1 MKTKSILF
9 SVLAVL
15 AVTLTSCWD
24 IPAPEQV
31 FDEADLLGVWCP
43 ASDFDTVPVVFVR
56 FTNETDSTGEYKYGR
71 EWDESDDIYEED
83 LTPYGNGWFK
93 YKLDTPNKLTEI
105 HLMDNGGA
113 ELPKIYDVLKLTE
126 YELQYKDQYGKTHY
140 WSKSGRK

>member
-1 MKTKSILF
+1 MKTKSILY

-24 IPAPEQV
+24 ISAPEQV
-31 FDEADLLGVWCP
+31 FNEADLLGVWCP
-43 ASDFDTVPVVFVR
+43 ASDLDTVPVVFVR
-56 FTNETDSTGEYKYGR
+56 FTSEIDSTSGYKYGR
-71 EWDESDDIYEED
+71 EWDESEDIYEED

-126 YELQYKDQYGKTHY
+126 YELQYKDQYGKIHY
-140 WSKSGRK
+140 WSKCGR